1 MEKVL
6 IYHNPRCRKSRET
19 LEILNEKGIEPVV
32 VEYLKNV
39 PDVDELKSVL
49 KKLGISAEDLIRKNE
64 DIFKTKFKGKKYSEE
79 EWIKILLEHPVLIER
94 PIVIKGNKA
103 AIGRP
108 PEKVLELF

>member
-79 EWIKILLEHPVLIER
+79 QWIKILLEHPILIER